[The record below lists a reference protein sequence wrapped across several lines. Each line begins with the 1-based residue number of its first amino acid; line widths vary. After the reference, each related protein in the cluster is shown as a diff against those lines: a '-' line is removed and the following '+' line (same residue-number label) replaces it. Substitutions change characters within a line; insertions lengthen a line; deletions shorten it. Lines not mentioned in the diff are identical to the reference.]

1 MGKPATGKARQNRK
15 RTPEQ
20 AQVRGSELNWPVLI
34 LSLIGLGLAGY
45 LTGLSWSGREAA
57 FCEAG
62 ADCHLVLNSRWSEL
76 LGVPTSLWGFF
87 IYAALIGTCF
97 VKRLDKRWKWA
108 VLLSTI
114 GFVYSAYLTTI
125 SITQLEATCPYCL
138 TSLGLLTVILV
149 ITLIQTPRH
158 NRRLSWRPWL
168 AMSVVGALVLVGGVH
183 YSFYARASVVATST
197 DEDPWIRGLA
207 EHLDHIGA
215 KFYGASWCPH
225 CKEQKAMFGASAK
238 RLPYIE
244 CSPSGSSGPQSD
256 ECNAAGIQSYPT
268 WFING
273 HRYTGVLTPSTLAE
287 YSGYSGIETS
297 TTKKGS

>member
-1 MGKPATGKARQNRK
+1 MGKPATGKARKRK
-15 RTPEQ
+15 ATPQ
-20 AQVRGSELNWPVLI
+20 QTPANGPALNWPVLV
-34 LSLIGLGLAGY
+34 LSLIGLALAGY
-45 LTGLSWSGREAA
+45 LTGLSWSGRNAA

-87 IYAALIGTCF
+87 IYAALIVTCF
-97 VKRLDKRWKWA
+97 AKRLDTRWKWA

-125 SITQLEATCPYCL
+125 SVTQLEAACPYCL
-138 TSLGLLTVILV
+138 TSLGLLTVILI

-158 NRRLSWRPWL
+158 DRRLSWKPWL

-183 YSFYARASVVATST
+183 YSFYANAGTSVSAST

-207 EHLDHIGA
+207 EHLDHVGA

-225 CKEQKAMFGASAK
+225 CKEQKGMFGASAK

-244 CSPSGSSGPQSD
+244 CSPSGRNSPQST
-256 ECNAAGIQSYPT
+256 ECNVAGIRSYPT
-268 WFING
+268 WIING

-287 YSGYSGIETS
+287 YSAYSGIEQS
-297 TTKKGS
+297 TTKRGS